1 MLIIKTIPEMIA
13 WCEEQRFQGRTL
25 AFVPTMG
32 ALHEGHLSLVRLG
45 KNKADAVIVSI
56 YVNPTQFGENE
67 DLAKYPRDLEADA
80 KMCEAAGADVIF
92 APTDEVMYPDG
103 KKDYVEVE
111 HLGTL
116 LCGKTRPIH
125 FRGVTT
131 VCAKFFDIIKPD
143 IAVFGE
149 KDYQQLVVIRK
160 LVEDLGLELEIVGG
174 PIVREPDGL
183 AMSSRNAYLS
193 EEERVAARSLSQ
205 SLKLAQKMVAD
216 GERDAAKIKNA
227 VSKAIE
233 STKIPKIDYV
243 AIVDTATLEET
254 DRLPAHLCIAAF
266 VGKARLIDN
275 CELS

>member
-1 MLIIKTIPEMIA
+1 MKIVTTVEEISA
-13 WCEEQRFQGRTL
+13 WTGEQRAHDRTIS
-25 AFVPTMG
+25 FVPTMG
-32 ALHEGHLSLVRLG
+32 ALHEGHLSLIRLG
-45 KNKADAVIVSI
+45 KSKADVVIVSI
-56 YVNPTQFGENE
+56 YVNPTQFGEDE
-67 DLAKYPRDLEADA
+67 DLANYPRDLEADA
-80 KMCEAAGADVIF
+80 KKCQAAGADVIF
-92 APTDEVMYPDG
+92 APTDEVMYPGG
-103 KKDYVEVE
+103 KKDYIEVE

-160 LVEDLGLELEIVGG
+160 LVDDLGLKLEIVGG

-193 EEERVAARSLSQ
+193 EDERVAARSLSQ
-205 SLKLAQKMVAD
+205 SLKVAQGMIRD
-216 GERDAAKIKNA
+216 GEHDMAKVKDA
-227 VSKAIE
+227 VSKMIE
-233 STKIPKIDYV
+233 STKIPQIDYV
-243 AIVDTATLEET
+243 AVVNPITLEDT
-254 DRLPAHLCIAAF
+254 SDLPARLCIAAF

-275 CELS
+275 CAL